1 MKKITQYKRELRG
14 VMLGAALMGIAVGGA
29 AVVSGALA
37 QPAKAPVNR
46 AFKML
51 SPEGNHLF
59 LVFSNAAAG
68 KEVEYNTFYDRHI
81 GDMMKLPG
89 FVSAQRFVLSPR
101 GPNDPPFRYL
111 AIYEIKAKE
120 PGPVIAQI
128 GSASREGRLEAPDRT
143 IVPEWQSSVWT
154 AVGQRGP
161 R

>member
-1 MKKITQYKRELRG
+1 MKKITQYKRELHG
-14 VMLGAALMGIAVGGA
+14 FMLGAALMGTAVGGA

-46 AFKML
+46 SFEIL
-51 SPEGNHLF
+51 SPEGNHFF

-68 KEVEYNTFYDRHI
+68 KEVEYNSFYDRHI

-89 FVSAQRFVLSPR
+89 FVRAQRFVLSPR

-111 AIYEIKAKE
+111 AVYEMKGKE

-128 GSASREGRLEAPDRT
+128 GPASREGRVEAPDKA
-143 IVPEWQSSVWT
+143 IVSEWQSSVWT
-154 AVGQRGP
+154 AVGQQGP